1 MCIYHTGWLN
11 LNLRYKYH
19 TLAINAIQLQCQ
31 LYACL
36 NCLNIGHYKEII
48 LPLEEMACRTRWSLF
63 ERLSSELG
71 LVFSVQ
77 MEGNN
82 DHGRLHTTS
91 RPALHNHAA
100 VHKITKEFNSLPI
113 SI

>member
-1 MCIYHTGWLN
+1 MSTVCMFELFEY
-11 LNLRYKYH
+11 RS
-19 TLAINAIQLQCQ
+19 LQRN
-31 LYACL
+31 Y
-36 NCLNIGHYKEII
+36 

-91 RPALHNHAA
+91 RPALYTHAA

-113 SI
+113 S